1 MIEID
6 SLVEVQ
12 SYSQIM
18 TSFKIDS
25 SLGTQATSDNLL
37 KKRVSLSICS
47 SSLSL
52 EEMAEYTEEKE
63 IFAKYLMSDRAE
75 E

>member
-1 MIEID
+1 MIEIH
-6 SLVEVQ
+6 SLAEVQ

-18 TSFKIDS
+18 ASFKIDS

-52 EEMAEYTEEKE
+52 EEMTEHTEEKE
-63 IFAKYLMSDRAE
+63 LFAKYLMADGAE

>member
-1 MIEID
+1 
-6 SLVEVQ
+6 
-12 SYSQIM
+12 M